1 MAFIGFDTLVRI
13 AENKVKYTNKY
24 IYVCVSLSAMK
35 KDMA

>member
-24 IYVCVSLSAMK
+24 IRVSLSAMK